1 MVRETMQA
9 GMNSMTDA
17 IVIGAGPAGLMA
29 ADTLAAQGY
38 SVLVV
43 EAKPSVGRKFLM
55 AGKSG
60 LNLTK
65 DEPFADFLAQYGDA
79 ADWLRPMLQSFTNI
93 NVQDWARDLGQD
105 VFTGSSGRVFPK
117 AMKASPLIRALLARL
132 AEGGVKVQTR
142 WCWTGWQDGSV
153 CFDTPDGSK
162 KFTARTTVLA
172 LGGASW
178 ARLGSDGQWAD
189 ILAKDGVELAPFQPA
204 NAGLLVN
211 WSPHMERHFGTPVK
225 ATALIA
231 GGTRHRGEFV
241 ISGKGLEGGGIYS
254 ISRAVR
260 EGESLYLDLLPD
272 LTLADVT
279 SRLARPRGKASLA
292 NHLRKT
298 LRLDP
303 ARIAL
308 LQEFARPLP
317 VNVEKL
323 AIQVKN
329 LPVFHAGPRP
339 LDEAISTAGGIKRTA
354 VDDGLMLRNRPGT
367 FCAGEMLDWE
377 APTGG
382 YLISACLA
390 TGRWAGSAAADYLAK
405 T

>member
-1 MVRETMQA
+1 
-9 GMNSMTDA
+9 MTDA

-29 ADTLAAQGY
+29 ADMLSARGY
-38 SVLVV
+38 SVLLA
-43 EAKPSVGRKFLM
+43 EAKTSVGRKFLM

-65 DEPFADFLAQYGDA
+65 DEPFEDFLAQYGEA
-79 ADWLRPMLQSFTNI
+79 SDWLRPMLERFSNADVQS
-93 NVQDWARDLGQD
+93 WAGDLGQE

-117 AMKASPLIRALLARL
+117 AMKASPLIRALLGRL
-132 AEGGVKVQTR
+132 AKQGVKTETR
-142 WCWTGWQDGSV
+142 WRWTGWQGEQV
-153 CFDTPDGSK
+153 CFDTPDGPQK
-162 KFTARTTVLA
+162 ITVRATVLA

-178 ARLGSDGQWAD
+178 ARLGSDGQWAE
-189 ILAKDGVELAPFQPA
+189 ILARDGVELAPFQPA

-231 GGTRHRGEFV
+231 GGARYRGEFV
-241 ISGKGLEGGGIYS
+241 ISGRGLEGGGIYS
-254 ISRAVR
+254 ISHAVR
-260 EGESLYLDLLPD
+260 EGAPLYLDLLPD
-272 LTLADVT
+272 LTLAKVT
-279 SRLARPRGKASLA
+279 NRLAKPRGKASLA

-317 VNVEKL
+317 SNVEKL
-323 AIQVKN
+323 AIQLKN
-329 LPVFHAGPRP
+329 LPVHHSGSRP
-339 LDEAISTAGGIKRTA
+339 LDEAISTAGGVMRTA

-382 YLISACLA
+382 YLINACLA
-390 TGRWAGSAAADYLAK
+390 TGRWAGSAAADYLDSP
-405 T
+405 